1 MAMIISVVSGGS
13 VIGVRQIGAAAHG
26 GSRMKAVAG
35 ARYVLAESLG
45 GNAPA
50 GVSVKRI
57 GKDLVI
63 GQTSD
68 GAQDATFIIEDY
80 LQRRRRADLP
90 ARKHWQPAQ
99 AAPCCRRSCCCSMQ
113 HPQPAPTHRQGRC

>member
-1 MAMIISVVSGGS
+1 MIISMVSGGS
-13 VIGVRQIGAAAHG
+13 VIGARHFGAAAHG
-26 GSRMKAVAG
+26 VSRIKAVAD

-57 GKDLVI
+57 GTDLVI

-68 GAQDATFIIEDY
+68 AAEEATFIIEDFYGSTGQLVSQGNDGQYQSY
-80 LQRRRRADLP
+80 LAVTESGAVDAADERR
-90 ARKHWQPAQ
+90 
-99 AAPCCRRSCCCSMQ
+99 
-113 HPQPAPTHRQGRC
+113 